1 MNRFL
6 GCLILISGLIL
17 SVQPAAAQRAPST
30 LEHWH
35 TGGAGLSTPMGF
47 NMGMSY
53 SIVVKGPLFVQASV
67 TSSKDVYIT
76 KHSAFTVGPAIGLRH
91 YTDVSLVSLSAGPTY
106 LRGTRGADLLAPGT
120 TYEAASLSVTAQM
133 LFKETNMGFE
143 VFTNFNSVRNVSGLR
158 LIYRLGSL
166 R

>member
-6 GCLILISGLIL
+6 GCLILISGLII
-17 SVQPAAAQRAPST
+17 SVQPALAQQKSSS

-35 TGGAGLSTPMGF
+35 TAGAGLSTPMGF
-47 NMGMSY
+47 NMGVSY

-67 TSSKDVYIT
+67 ITSKDVYIT
-76 KHSAFTVGPAIGLRH
+76 RHSAFAVGPAVGLRH
-91 YTDVSLVSLSAGPTY
+91 YTDVALTSLSVGPTY

-120 TYEAASLSVTAQM
+120 SYETASITMTAQM
-133 LFKETNMGFE
+133 LFLETNMGFE
-143 VFTNFNSVRNVSGLR
+143 LFTNFNSVRNVSGLR
-158 LIYRLGSL
+158 LIYRLGSF